1 MGTTDESHWLD
12 VLISNTHYDYHDI
25 QICEEKNDD
34 DDDDACE
41 EDPTYSIRFYSKHR
55 TKPNK
60 HVAIVVYYHIDPNL
74 LNIP

>member
-1 MGTTDESHWLD
+1 M
-12 VLISNTHYDYHDI
+12 
-25 QICEEKNDD
+25 CENKKKRKAKNG

-41 EDPTYSIRFYSKHR
+41 EDPTYSIRFYSEPR

-60 HVAIVVYYHIDPNL
+60 HVAIVVYYHIDANL